1 MKPLSK
7 SRKKGIL
14 SLLLSL
20 VLAVSMLAA
29 VSVVSRAAGYSDWK
43 NQEYDLANGS
53 QVTCTLTKDLIAS
66 ANREPIRIKEGQ
78 NVTLD
83 LNGHTLSRNLSSI
96 RDSGHVIVVLKGA
109 TLTIKDSSGNNAG
122 RITGGYSKDGG
133 GIYVNGTLNLEGGT
147 VTDNHAGRYGGG
159 IYVSGGTLNITG
171 GVITGNTS
179 DQDGGGVY
187 TCAGS
192 ALTMDG
198 AIVKENTANWG
209 GGVYV
214 RKTASDI
221 KNSDISDNNAHDA
234 GGGLFIV
241 DGKEN
246 TVTDSVFKDNEAGQQ
261 GGGVKIYE
269 GAALTMT
276 GCALTGNSSIYYG
289 GAVYNSGTLSMENCT
304 VTDCK
309 ANHGGGIYVDENA
322 SMNITGGAIN
332 GNSARVAGGLFMN
345 NISATINGVEF
356 AGNKAEQKG
365 GAVFHMYGDKNA
377 ILVMENCTVRDNTAE
392 IGGGLTLWENTHLK
406 NCIIKNNTA
415 TGNYKYQY
423 LEGCG
428 GGVCISISTY
438 GTMRFD
444 NTEFLDNTANGTGG
458 GICAQGPCQVVLHEC
473 NMKGNHA
480 NVEAGG
486 IYTYLGTK
494 LALLGADI
502 EENTAQKSCGGV
514 YVSDTIVSM
523 KGWVVIKDNST
534 DEGHIEQ
541 KDMLLGSKSYIDSPG
556 LYARSKIH
564 VATDVRFVESVYA
577 KNISKYQTK
586 YFVIDSNATK
596 FTGTAYIS
604 TPIVASLFGNG
615 SMIVLIV
622 MAALAVAAIAIVII
636 VKKRKGGAVNHDGK
650 E

>member
-1 MKPLSK
+1 MKTLSK

-43 NQEYDLANGS
+43 NLEYDLASGS

-198 AIVKENTANWG
+198 AVVKENTANWG

-322 SMNITGGAIN
+322 SMNITGGAFT
-332 GNSARVAGGLFMN
+332 GNSASNGAGIFLN
-345 NISATINGVEF
+345 KVSANINGTELT
-356 AGNKAEQKG
+356 GNKAAEDG
-365 GAVFHMYGDKNA
+365 GAVFTANS
-377 ILVMENCTVRDNTAE
+377 ILDVNNSLEMENCAVRENTAKN
-392 IGGGLTLWENTHLK
+392 GGGLSLNASATLND
-406 NCIIKNNTA
+406 CIIEKNEAAN
-415 TGNYKYQY
+415 
-423 LEGCG
+423 EG
-428 GGVCISISTY
+428 GGVMAVTEQAVDLSEKV
-438 GTMRFD
+438 RFNRTD
-444 NTEFLDNTANGTGG
+444 FLSNTAKYGG
-458 GICAQGPCQVVLHEC
+458 GISAKGTGELVLHEC
-473 NMKGNHA
+473 GVKGNHA
-480 NVEAGG
+480 NAAVGG
-486 IYTYLGTK
+486 IQTYGGTK

-556 LYARSKIH
+556 LYARSKVH

-636 VKKRKGGAVNHDGK
+636 VKKRKGGTVNHDGK
-650 E
+650 K